1 MIGAAM
7 TTAVATTAGQ
17 NKGDMGC
24 VLS

>member
-17 NKGDMGC
+17 NRGDMGC